1 MKKRLTLIGTKEFSD
16 QIIHF
21 ADRTGEFEFV
31 GYFDDLVE
39 KGTIINS
46 FPVLGKVEDAI
57 ALHKEGVF
65 DCIFIGIGYTRFDL
79 RQYYYELL
87 KGKVPFATIIDPTA
101 ELGRDVQIGEGVYV
115 GRNAII
121 DDETIIEDNVFI
133 HRNNMVGHNSI
144 VHKHSYL
151 SGLDHMAGFCDIG
164 KRVFIGLS
172 VCVADHVS
180 ICDDVWV
187 GIGCIVAKKIRKP
200 GKYMTES
207 VLLTKIG

>member
-1 MKKRLTLIGTKEFSD
+1 MKKRLTLIGTKEFSE

-21 ADRTGEFEFV
+21 ADRTGKFEFV

-39 KGTIINS
+39 KGVTINGV
-46 FPVLGKVEDAI
+46 PVLGKVEDAI
-57 ALHKEGVF
+57 GLHKDGVF

-79 RQYYYELL
+79 RQHYYEML

-151 SGLDHMAGFCDIG
+151 SGLDYMAGFCDIG
-164 KRVFIGLS
+164 ERVFIGLNVS
-172 VCVADHVS
+172 IADHIS

>member
-1 MKKRLTLIGTKEFSD
+1 MKRLALIGTKEFAD

-21 ADRTGEFEFV
+21 AARTGEYEFV
-31 GYFDDLVE
+31 GYFDNVE
-39 KGTIINS
+39 PKGTIINGK
-46 FPVLGKVEDAI
+46 PVFGNVLDAI
-57 ALHKEGVF
+57 DAYKDGLF
-65 DCIFIGIGYTRFDL
+65 DCIFIAVGYTRFDL
-79 RQYYYELL
+79 RELFYTQL

-101 ELGRDVQIGEGVYV
+101 ELGRDVRLGEGVYV

-121 DDETIIEDNVFI
+121 DDETVIEDNVFI

-144 VHKHSYL
+144 VRKHSYL

-164 KRVFIGLS
+164 ERVFIGLS

-180 ICDDVWV
+180 ICSDTWI

>member
-1 MKKRLTLIGTKEFSD
+1 MKKLALIGTKEFSD

-21 ADRTGEFEFV
+21 AARTNEFIFV

-39 KGTIINS
+39 KGTVVNGY
-46 FPVLGKVEDAI
+46 PVLGRVEDAFS
-57 ALHKEGVF
+57 LYESGQF

-79 RQYYYELL
+79 RQYYYEML
-87 KGKVPFATIIDPTA
+87 KGRVPFANIIDPTA
-101 ELGRDVQIGEGVYV
+101 ELGRDVKLGEGIYI

-121 DDETIIEDNVFI
+121 DDETVIEDNVFI

-151 SGLDHMAGFCDIG
+151 SGLDHMAGFCEIG
-164 KRVFIGLS
+164 ERVFIGLS
-172 VCVADHVS
+172 VCVADHIS

-187 GIGCIVAKKIRKP
+187 GIGCIVAKNIKKP

-207 VLLTKIG
+207 VLLTRIG

>member
-1 MKKRLTLIGTKEFSD
+1 MKRLTLIGTKEFSD

-21 ADRTGEFEFV
+21 AERTGEFVFI
-31 GYFDDLVE
+31 GYFDDLAE
-39 KGTIINS
+39 KGTIINEK
-46 FPVLGKVEDAI
+46 PVLGKVNDAI
-57 ALHKEGVF
+57 ALYNEGVF

-79 RQYYYELL
+79 RQYYYDLL

-121 DDETIIEDNVFI
+121 DDETVIEDNVFI

-151 SGLDHMAGFCDIG
+151 SGLDHLAGFCDIG
-164 KRVFIGLS
+164 ERVFIGLS
-172 VCVADHVS
+172 VCVADHIS
-180 ICDDVWV
+180 ICDDVWI
-187 GIGCIVAKKIRKP
+187 GIGCIVAKNIRKK

>member
-21 ADRTGEFEFV
+21 AERTGDFEFI

-39 KGTIINS
+39 KGTVING
-46 FPVLGKVEDAI
+46 FPVLGKVNEAVVFYQ
-57 ALHKEGVF
+57 KKVF
-65 DCIFIGIGYTRFDL
+65 DCIFIAVGYTRFDL
-79 RQYYYELL
+79 RQYYYEML
-87 KGKVPFATIIDPTA
+87 KGKVPFANIIDPTA
-101 ELGRDVQIGEGVYV
+101 ELARDVKLGEGIYI

-121 DDETIIEDNVFI
+121 DDETVIEDNVFI

-144 VHKHSYL
+144 VHKHTYL

-164 KRVFIGLS
+164 ERVFIGLS

-180 ICDDVWV
+180 ICDDVWI
-187 GIGCIVAKKIRKP
+187 GIGCIVAKNIRKP

-207 VLLTKIG
+207 VILTKIG